1 MSEYSDVIQ
10 QIIDNYDGAN
20 GQYQKIDN
28 AAESNCDL
36 NQMVSVM
43 PNMTLVRNRGGD
55 VIGYDYIY
63 TGPAEPNTSDMEVDS
78 NSGIST
84 FGGVVGGVGRYP
96 GSCYGQVSP
105 TTEGMSAAKG
115 NNGESIVSGFIDAAW
130 ATVSTLAKLG
140 KNVASDAADF
150 IQSTG
155 GHLGEAFNDLL
166 VQSGDNAAN
175 VIRALF
181 GVDSQGNTTMY
192 LDEDTIGAIAITT
205 RDDGYFNDTGAAHID
220 TEPADF
226 PFSDVGFPVYI
237 SKLPEPIY
245 IDIYNTNGTRLY
257 SSWCYFLGQAGDDG
271 VAVLAMVSSVFA
283 SDVRMF
289 YNITSNNVVTIF
301 LFSALAEV
309 NQSYRLLALKY
320 VNDKWTQTRSKSPT
334 SAKYTFP
341 YDNKV
346 VYGKVETPYGGE
358 LSFLQPCTGVTNMT
372 ARQHL
377 AWWACYGDGW
387 IGGTVVPGVSNQD
400 DATIPVDA
408 ITGADPHVVATNL
421 VTQYPQV
428 MGDPIQII
436 TMDDSCNEVTHNYY
450 SVPISYSPTNIDI
463 GAPITGGL
471 QVNPS
476 FNPDVQIDLP
486 DIDMSKYTEQV
497 INQLQGSGAG
507 RDVVVVNPDTGD
519 VETIEGNT
527 PATGDGVTP
536 PETLPE
542 VDVDAMWHIY
552 NPSSSQLSA
561 LGSWLWSAN
570 VIDQIVRLFS
580 NPMEAIIGVHALYA
594 EPSVS
599 GSSAIVVGNLTSSV
613 SANIVNKQYTSVD
626 CGSVWVTEYFGNAF
640 DYDPYTKISLFLPF
654 IGIVDLKV
662 ADVMRAKLSIKY
674 WIDVYTGACLASVSV
689 ERDGVG
695 GVLYQYPGCCAVG
708 YPVSGANYSRMMQ
721 ATIGAAASAV
731 AVGMTPIGGLA
742 STGLGAFGI
751 RAGAAGATFATKG
764 GMSVQRSGSFSA
776 NTGAMGI
783 KKPYLIITRPQT
795 NMAINFEKYDGR
807 GSNYTAQIGS
817 CSGYI
822 KCKEVHLNVPGA
834 YKDELDEI
842 ERLLKAGV
850 LLSSQ

>member
-1 MSEYSDVIQ
+1 MSEYSEVIQ

-36 NQMVSVM
+36 NQMVEVM
-43 PNMTLVRNRGGD
+43 PNMSVVRNRGGE
-55 VIGYDYIY
+55 VIGYDYVY
-63 TGPAEPNTSDMEVDS
+63 TGPADPNTADMEVDS

-96 GSCYGQVSP
+96 GSCYGTVSP

-140 KNVASDAADF
+140 RNVGSDAADF

-155 GHLGEAFNDLL
+155 EHLGEAFNDLL

-192 LDEDTIGAIAITT
+192 LDEDTIGAIAIQA
-205 RDDGYFNDTGAAHID
+205 RDDHL
-220 TEPADF
+220 
-226 PFSDVGFPVYI
+226 FSNGGQDY
-237 SKLPEPIY
+237 PETTP
-245 IDIYNTNGTRLY
+245 TGTRVQVAGLGSLTECINTATSM
-257 SSWCYFLGQAGDDG
+257 SSGGYVFWDGFQTYLDNFYAVYGANAIYVVDCRITGGFNGWSPFNIIAYPVAIGD
-271 VAVLAMVSSVFA
+271 
-283 SDVRMF
+283 
-289 YNITSNNVVTIF
+289 TVTIG
-301 LFSALAEV
+301 S
-309 NQSYRLLALKY
+309 
-320 VNDKWTQTRSKSPT
+320 D
-334 SAKYTFP
+334 P
-341 YDNKV
+341 YPHV
-346 VYGKVETPYGGE
+346 ILRTGG
-358 LSFLQPCTGVTNMT
+358 SG
-372 ARQHL
+372 
-377 AWWACYGDGW
+377 
-387 IGGTVVPGVSNQD
+387 GGTNPMQITAAEISTTSSFYGAMIQTGMWHSQSSRITVSNLNATANPSIPGVSDQD
-400 DATIPVDA
+400 DATVPVDA
-408 ITGADPHVVATNL
+408 ITGADPHVVATHLATN
-421 VTQYPQV
+421 YPQI

-450 SVPISYSPTNIDI
+450 SVPISYSPTNVNI
-463 GAPITGGL
+463 GVPITGGL

-507 RDVVVVNPDTGD
+507 RDVVVVDPDTGD
-519 VETIEGNT
+519 VETIEGNP

-542 VDVDAMWHIY
+542 VDVDAMWHVY

-561 LGSWLWSAN
+561 LGSWLWSSN

-613 SANIVNKQYTSVD
+613 SANIVNKQYASVD

-674 WIDVYTGACLASVSV
+674 WVDVYTGACLASVSV

-721 ATIGAAASAV
+721 ATIGAAASAI
-731 AVGMTPIGGLA
+731 AVGMTPIGGMA
-742 STGLGAFGI
+742 STGFGAFGI
-751 RAGAAGATFATKG
+751 RAGAAAATFATKG
-764 GMSVQRSGSFSA
+764 SMSVQRSGSFSA